1 MNLSETPQATNPP
14 ASAAAGK
21 SLLHRLSATPVEVP
35 AAGNPATPT
44 ESFHRPRP
52 LPKHQDT
59 SSGWVGHLTEKVKQW
74 QQSAGAGGKP
84 DAKRQRLMAILVGV
98 LTVVFIGV
106 LYISFGGV
114 GQSGAKKVP
123 LGPAAANAAS
133 APAAMEPQ
141 QWAFPKALP
150 EQMRNPMRPAPIGY
164 ADTPNGLIV
173 RGIVHSKTK
182 PTAIVN
188 NQIVEI
194 GQVIFGVKI
203 TNITPTTVEFEK
215 DGQRWTQGVQ

>member
-1 MNLSETPQATNPP
+1 MNLSENPQATNPT
-14 ASAAAGK
+14 AAAAAGK
-21 SLLHRLSATPVEVP
+21 SLLQRLSATPVDVP
-35 AAGNPATPT
+35 SQSDAPAPA

-52 LPKHQDT
+52 LPKQQDT
-59 SSGWVGHLTEKVKQW
+59 PAGLFGQLSEKVKQW
-74 QQSAGAGGKP
+74 KQTASADGKP
-84 DAKRQRLMAILVGV
+84 DAKRQRMMAILVGV

-123 LGPAAANAAS
+123 LGPAAASAAPV
-133 APAAMEPQ
+133 PAAMEPQ
-141 QWAFPKALP
+141 QWAFPKPMP

-194 GQVIFGVKI
+194 GQVICGVKI
-203 TNITPTTVEFEK
+203 TDITPTAVEFEK